1 MKHPQSWLAR
11 EARAGSASRQFAE
24 IIGPSNPP
32 SAAKK
37 KTEGAGRAEAKPVK
51 PVKPAKSA
59 AARVSGAASASAS
72 AGRHKRPRPE
82 ESSEFAEMDALF
94 DDPRPARPA
103 RAESSEKFAAK
114 GRGRQV
120 KGSAPAPTAASSSAE
135 FADQFADPARTKPKK
150 QRRRKEGTGA
160 PSADLAN
167 SSADRR
173 ERLAACFGGKAN
185 QGQGRGGGGA
195 HQSKRKKFSMS

>member
-24 IIGPSNPP
+24 IIGPSNSP

-37 KTEGAGRAEAKPVK
+37 TEASGRAEAKPVK
-51 PVKPAKSA
+51 PAKAA

-82 ESSEFAEMDALF
+82 ESSELAEMDALF
-94 DDPRPARPA
+94 DDPRPARPV
-103 RAESSEKFAAK
+103 RAETSEKFVAK

-135 FADQFADPARTKPKK
+135 FADQFADPARAKSKK
-150 QRRRKEGTGA
+150 QRRRKEGAGGPTAG
-160 PSADLAN
+160 SAN

-173 ERLAACFGGKAN
+173 ERLAACFGGKAS
-185 QGQGRGGGGA
+185 GGGA
-195 HQSKRKKFSMS
+195 HQPKRKKFSMS